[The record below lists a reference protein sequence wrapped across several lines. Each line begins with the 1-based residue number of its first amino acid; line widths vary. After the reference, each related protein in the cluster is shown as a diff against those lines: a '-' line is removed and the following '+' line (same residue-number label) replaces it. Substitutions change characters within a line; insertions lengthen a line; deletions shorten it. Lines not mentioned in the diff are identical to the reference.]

1 MKSKLDKSSI
11 VEQLILISFSG
22 FISLKLNEHL
32 EFIIRF
38 PSCISKSKEI
48 FLFSESILSEN
59 ELLMIKNDLLLLLS
73 LINLPAFRV
82 LVSLF
87 LYLFLKN
94 KYHYLFHK

>member
-22 FISLKLNEHL
+22 FISLILNKHL
-32 EFIIRF
+32 EFLVRF

-59 ELLMIKNDLLLLLS
+59 ELLMIKNDLLLLMS

-87 LYLFLKN
+87 LYPLK
-94 KYHYLFHK
+94 K